1 MNQYINFSFL
11 ELNTIYGPSSAGDDG
26 TINACQNEP
35 VNLLSGLNGNADLGG
50 TWYDPTNTITPSTI
64 NASNIPGLFN
74 YDYIVSNGVCPD
86 DTANVIVAV
95 DPSCD
100 YLNISETTY
109 DNLSIFPNPT
119 NGSIFIKNGDSKESF
134 NVQLMDING
143 KIIISKN
150 NLIKGTET
158 TEVNLKT
165 LESGVYLVKVYNENS
180 SKIFRIIKE

>member
-1 MNQYINFSFL
+1 
-11 ELNTIYGPSSAGDDG
+11 
-26 TINACQNEP
+26 
-35 VNLLSGLNGNADLGG
+35 
-50 TWYDPTNTITPSTI
+50 
-64 NASNIPGLFN
+64 
-74 YDYIVSNGVCPD
+74 
-86 DTANVIVAV
+86 
-95 DPSCD
+95 

-119 NGSIFIKNGDSKESF
+119 NGSIFIKNGDYKESF